1 MGAVLD
7 LHCHTV
13 YGSPDSELTAE
24 QLVETALE
32 TGLTACCV
40 TEHDKMWQQWLA
52 TLVKQGW
59 IMQTQFGWYARP
71 RSSADR
77 ALAYHRRRRPE
88 PGITLARQLRAAN
101 QKILKEMSCVS
112 YRGVINNTHE

>member
-1 MGAVLD
+1 MNQQGMSQRRGA
-7 LHCHTV
+7 TV
-13 YGSPDSELTAE
+13 NRIPYYPHAIHGSIVRQ
-24 QLVETALE
+24 QLQYANKCPE
-32 TGLTACCV
+32 V

-59 IMQTQFGWYARP
+59 IMQTQFGQYARP

-88 PGITLARQLRAAN
+88 PGITLARQLAEAN

-112 YRGVINNTHE
+112 YRGVIK